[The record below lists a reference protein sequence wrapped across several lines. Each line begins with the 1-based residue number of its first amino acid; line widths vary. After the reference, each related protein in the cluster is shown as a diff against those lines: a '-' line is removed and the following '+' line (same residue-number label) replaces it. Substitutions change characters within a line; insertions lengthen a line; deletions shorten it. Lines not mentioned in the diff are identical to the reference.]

1 MKDIAQYVNAAEGLQ
16 SMMSNLDG
24 FINELV
30 TMLEIVDDRCISQG
44 QPRTEKEWSEITGSF
59 YTFQFALYWY
69 RSFVC
74 AVCDE
79 VTRREMEQIAAERAK
94 AAEG

>member
-30 TMLEIVDDRCISQG
+30 TMLEMVDDRCISQG
-44 QPRTEKEWSEITGSF
+44 QPRTEKEWNEITGSF

-69 RSFVC
+69 RSLVR